1 MAELTF
7 NIKNGYG
14 IGELNTVLKFN
25 ATSIHP
31 QQNTNI
37 IYAQNGV
44 MKSSFT
50 RTLRDHSK
58 GDTIKDHI
66 FGIVGSCDI
75 KDDSGSD
82 FPKAQ
87 IISIPSFDSEPFSA
101 SNASTLLVN
110 SKKREEYNALME
122 EYNRGL
128 LRFLDSLRVVS
139 GIGVRTTHEQ
149 LLAEVCLS
157 LDSGSDRTS
166 ESLIRMIKANRDQIE
181 KQPDFILQL
190 PYRIAG
196 SKDAIKFANDNQGV
210 IDQLMKAY
218 EEVKKTASFLRG
230 GFDSGNAQ
238 KLAKEIEK
246 SKFFDVDHD
255 LELYNSST
263 GQLEKV
269 TNIEELNA
277 KIKTDIDIVL
287 DKYPNLRTK
296 FNKMTS
302 DLSTGTRAELK
313 SLLEND
319 GTKEIIVLMN
329 NPKVYKR
336 RLWWGYIKGCL
347 ESYDELDVIGKG
359 IEKRLAEI
367 LKEAKKEET
376 KWDKVVKQFNNRF
389 SNLPYRLEVG
399 NKHNVVLKGSIPE
412 MTLTYSHPSHG
423 DKPFRDEKERET
435 LIRDRIST
443 GERKAFY
450 LLNVLFEV
458 ETAQQ
463 SGNKHLVILDD
474 IVDSFD
480 YKNKYAFL
488 EYIHD
493 IATKYDNIF
502 LLILTH
508 NFDFFRL
515 LQFRL
520 FGENYR
526 EKCWFAQRVGSKISL
541 ATGGQFNVIKYTR
554 DQAST
559 NATMWFSLI
568 PFARNIIEYRCQNTT
583 SDADYQLLSEC
594 LHDLD
599 ADHSLEN
606 IHDILRRE
614 LGVAGCP
621 LRLTDKFEDKL
632 LETAEGI
639 YMSAENDII
648 IQNNL
653 VLAMASRHLAERYMK
668 SQLSRSDIDTAK
680 QDEKN
685 FTRQLFEQFR
695 LKANPSDETI
705 NALDRVNLITPEHIH
720 INAFMYEPLI
730 DLGIDEL
737 KDLYAS
743 MKGLCGIE

>member
-1 MAELTF
+1 MTKLSF
-7 NIKNGYG
+7 NIKCGYG
-14 IGELNTVLKFN
+14 IGELGELLEFN
-25 ATSIHP
+25 ATSEHP

-50 RTLRDHSK
+50 RTLRDHSR
-58 GDTIKDHI
+58 GDAIKDHI
-66 FGIVGSCDI
+66 FGIPGACDI
-75 KDDSGSD
+75 KDGGGSD
-82 FPKAQ
+82 FPKTQ

-101 SNASTLLVN
+101 SNASALLVN
-110 SKKREEYNALME
+110 RIKREEYDALME
-122 EYNRGL
+122 EYNKGL
-128 LRFLDSLRVVS
+128 LRFLDNLRVIS
-139 GIGVRTTHEQ
+139 GIGARTTHEQ
-149 LLAEVCLS
+149 LLSEVCPS
-157 LDSGSDRTS
+157 LDSGSDRTP
-166 ESLIRMIKANRDQIE
+166 ESLIRMIKASRDQIE
-181 KQPDFILQL
+181 KQPDYILQL
-190 PYRIAG
+190 PYRTAG
-196 SKDAIKFANDNQGV
+196 SKDAVKFADDNQGV
-210 IDQLMKAY
+210 ITQLMKAY

-238 KLAKEIEK
+238 KLAKEIER
-246 SKFFDVDHD
+246 SKFFDVNHD

-263 GQLEKV
+263 RRLEKV
-269 TNIEELNA
+269 TNIEELNT

-287 DKYPNLRTK
+287 DKYPELRTK
-296 FNKMTS
+296 FNKMIS

-319 GTKEIIVLMN
+319 STKEIIVLMN
-329 NPKVYKR
+329 NSNMYKR
-336 RLWWGYIKGCL
+336 RLWLGYIKGCL
-347 ESYDELDVIGKG
+347 ESYDELDAIGKD

-367 LKEAKKEET
+367 LEEAKNEVT
-376 KWDKVVKQFNNRF
+376 KWDEVVGQFNNRF
-389 SNLPYRLEVG
+389 NNLPYRLKVD
-399 NKHNVVLKGSIPE
+399 NKHNVVLRDSVPE
-412 MTLTYSHPSHG
+412 MTLVYSHPSHS
-423 DKPFRDEKERET
+423 DKQFRDEKEREA
-435 LIRDRIST
+435 LVRYRLST

-450 LLNVLFEV
+450 LLNVMFEV
-458 ETAQQ
+458 EAAQQ

-502 LLILTH
+502 LIILTH

-541 ATGGQFNVIKYTR
+541 APGGQFNVIKYTR
-554 DQAST
+554 DQANT

-568 PFARNIIEYRCQNTT
+568 PFARNIIEYRCQDITHDT
-583 SDADYQLLSEC
+583 DYQLLSKC

-599 ADHSLEN
+599 ESHSIN
-606 IHDILRRE
+606 DIHTILNRE
-614 LGVAGCP
+614 LGVTDCP
-621 LRLTDKFEDKL
+621 MSLTDSFEDKL
-632 LETAEGI
+632 LETAEAI
-639 YMSAENDII
+639 YRSAENEII

-653 VLAMASRHLAERYMK
+653 VLAMASRHLAEKYMK
-668 SQLSRSDIDTAK
+668 SWLSESDIDTAK
-680 QDEKN
+680 QDKKN
-685 FTRQLFEQFR
+685 FTRRLFEQFK
-695 LKANPSDETI
+695 LKANPSNETI
-705 NALDRVNLITPEHIH
+705 SALDSVNLITPEHIH
-720 INAFMYEPLI
+720 VNAFMYEPLI

-743 MKGLCGIE
+743 MKDLCGIS